1 MSLLLSGVAIC
12 ISDNLYQSFTYSSF
26 STAVTRNIPQKP
38 EKRKTKYAKSHD
50 NFTVRPR
57 KRTYMSYMWYII
69 YIYIYDKYIYYNI
82 LYVIFVIYIYIYVY
96 IYVI

>member
-1 MSLLLSGVAIC
+1 MSLLLSDVAIC

-26 STAVTRNIPQKP
+26 STDVTRNIPQKP
-38 EKRKTKYAKSHD
+38 EKRKTKYANSHD
-50 NFTVRPR
+50 NFTVIPR